1 MDVMEAANRELARE
15 EILATLARQA
25 DALRA
30 FGVRHLSLF
39 GSVARGAARA
49 DSDLDFVVEFDR
61 KTFRNYMGLLAFLE
75 RLFGRNVDLVIRE
88 GIKPRLRDAILR
100 DAADVPGL

>member
-1 MDVMEAANRELARE
+1 MEALNTELARE
-15 EILATLARQA
+15 EVLATLARQR

-39 GSVARGAARA
+39 GSVARGAGSDR
-49 DSDLDFVVEFDR
+49 SDLDFLVDFDR

-75 RLFGRNVDLVIRE
+75 NLFGRKVDLVVRE
-88 GIKPRLRDAILR
+88 GLKPRLRDAILR